1 MRPPGARPRP
11 RARASRVRPRS
22 RPAPRSSWGGIL
34 GSVAASVNRR
44 GDRIG
49 APPEAHAAGRIGV
62 AQPGSRRTRRKD
74 DGPGCEKRRAARR
87 GDPVNAGAAREALAR
102 LVANVERV
110 IYGKRRQVVLSVVG
124 LLAEGHLLVED
135 VPGTGKTTLARALA
149 KSVDLSFRRIQF
161 TSDLLPSDV
170 LGVSV
175 HDAATGEFVFKPG
188 PVFAH
193 VVLADELNR
202 TTPRTQSALLE
213 CMSDRRVSAD
223 GRSHELPRPFLVV
236 ATQNPLEFEGTYPL
250 PESQLDRF
258 LLRIAM
264 GYPERA
270 DERRVLR
277 TRAAGEDVDALFP
290 AMSRD
295 ELLGAIALVRGVR
308 VDPKIEDYVLTLL
321 DGTRGGGRFA
331 LGLSTRAGVGIV
343 RAAQALAFIAG
354 RDYVLPDDVKQ
365 LAVPVLAHRIV
376 PSAVASEDAADG
388 RRLITELLEDTAVP
402 V

>member
-1 MRPPGARPRP
+1 
-11 RARASRVRPRS
+11 
-22 RPAPRSSWGGIL
+22 
-34 GSVAASVNRR
+34 
-44 GDRIG
+44 
-49 APPEAHAAGRIGV
+49 
-62 AQPGSRRTRRKD
+62 
-74 DGPGCEKRRAARR
+74 
-87 GDPVNAGAAREALAR
+87 VNAGAAREALNR

-110 IYGKRRQVVLSVVG
+110 VFGKRKQVVLSVVG

-175 HDAATGEFVFKPG
+175 HDAAKGEFVFKPG

-213 CMSDRRVSAD
+213 CMSDRRVSVD
-223 GRSHELPRPFLVV
+223 GRTHELPRPFLVV

-264 GYPERA
+264 GYPERE

-277 TRAAGEDVDALFP
+277 TRAAGEDVDALLP

-295 ELLGAIALVRGVR
+295 DLLGAIALVRTVR

-321 DGTRGGGRFA
+321 EGTRDGGRFA
-331 LGLSTRAGVGIV
+331 LGLSTRAGVGLV
-343 RAAQALAFIAG
+343 RAAQALAFFSG
-354 RDYVLPDDVKQ
+354 RDFVLPDDVKK
-365 LAVPVLAHRIV
+365 LAVPALAHRIV

-388 RRLITELLEDTAVP
+388 RRLILELVEDTAVP

>member
-1 MRPPGARPRP
+1 
-11 RARASRVRPRS
+11 VN
-22 RPAPRSSWGGIL
+22 
-34 GSVAASVNRR
+34 AAS
-44 GDRIG
+44 
-49 APPEAHAAGRIGV
+49 
-62 AQPGSRRTRRKD
+62 
-74 DGPGCEKRRAARR
+74 
-87 GDPVNAGAAREALAR
+87 AREALAR

-110 IYGKRRQVVLSVVG
+110 IYGKKRQVVLSVVG

-175 HDAATGEFVFKPG
+175 HDAASGEFVFKPG

-213 CMSDRRVSAD
+213 CMSDRRVAVD

-264 GYPERA
+264 GYPERE

-277 TRAAGEDVDALFP
+277 TRAAGEDVDALLP

-331 LGLSTRAGVGIV
+331 LGLSTRAGVGLV
-343 RAAQALAFIAG
+343 RAAQALAFVSG
-354 RDYVLPDDVKQ
+354 RDFVLPDDVKQ
-365 LAVPVLAHRIV
+365 LAVPALAHRIV

-388 RRLITELLEDTAVP
+388 RRLIVELLEDTAVP

>member
-1 MRPPGARPRP
+1 
-11 RARASRVRPRS
+11 VN
-22 RPAPRSSWGGIL
+22 
-34 GSVAASVNRR
+34 AAS
-44 GDRIG
+44 
-49 APPEAHAAGRIGV
+49 
-62 AQPGSRRTRRKD
+62 
-74 DGPGCEKRRAARR
+74 
-87 GDPVNAGAAREALAR
+87 AREALAR

-110 IYGKRRQVVLSVVG
+110 IFGKKRQVVLSVVG

-175 HDAATGEFVFKPG
+175 HDAASGEFVFKPG

-213 CMSDRRVSAD
+213 CMSDRRVSVD

-264 GYPERA
+264 GYPERE

-277 TRAAGEDVDALFP
+277 TRAAGEDVDALLP

-331 LGLSTRAGVGIV
+331 LGLSTRAGVGLV
-343 RAAQALAFIAG
+343 RAAQALAFVSG
-354 RDYVLPDDVKQ
+354 RDFVLPDDVKQ
-365 LAVPVLAHRIV
+365 LAVPALAHRIV

-388 RRLITELLEDTAVP
+388 RRLIVDLLEDTAVP

>member
-1 MRPPGARPRP
+1 
-11 RARASRVRPRS
+11 
-22 RPAPRSSWGGIL
+22 
-34 GSVAASVNRR
+34 
-44 GDRIG
+44 
-49 APPEAHAAGRIGV
+49 
-62 AQPGSRRTRRKD
+62 
-74 DGPGCEKRRAARR
+74 
-87 GDPVNAGAAREALAR
+87 VNAGTAREGLNR

-110 IYGKRRQVVLSVVG
+110 IFGKRRQVVLSLVG

-149 KSVDLSFRRIQF
+149 KSVDLSFRRVQF

-175 HDAATGEFVFKPG
+175 HDAASGEFVFKPG
-188 PVFAH
+188 PVFTH

-213 CMSDRRVSAD
+213 CMSDRRVSVD
-223 GRSHELPRPFLVV
+223 GRSYDLPRPFLVV

-258 LLRIAM
+258 LLRIVM
-264 GYPERA
+264 GYPDRE

-277 TRAAGEDVDALFP
+277 TRAAGEDVDALLP
-290 AMSRD
+290 AMSRED
-295 ELLGAIALVRGVR
+295 LLAAIALVRGVR

-331 LGLSTRAGVGIV
+331 LGLSTRAGVGLV

-365 LAVPVLAHRIV
+365 LAVPALAHRIV

-388 RRLITELLEDTAVP
+388 RRLIAELVDDTAVP